1 MLYVSCPNVSDPR
14 TTSDQWHESMQGCHL
29 EMGRWGGEGQYLWGK
44 TVPGGTLIGKQKL
57 WETLLQTHAM
67 LPVKSWL
74 WETENVLIMLVMLMK
89 AAKNAS
95 FSVSWKV
102 MFKVK
107 WMVNFISFQDI
118 LLHLLVLNCWTSPH
132 FKMHLQ
138 HWSSY
143 CALITNLKVKLY

>member
-1 MLYVSCPNVSDPR
+1 MSQCVRPQDHIRPVTWVHAGVSLGDGEVRRGGTIFMRKNGSRWDINWEAKTLGNFAAEACNAASKKLIVRNWKCVDNVSDV
-14 TTSDQWHESMQGCHL
+14 D
-29 EMGRWGGEGQYLWGK
+29 
-44 TVPGGTLIGKQKL
+44 
-57 WETLLQTHAM
+57 
-67 LPVKSWL
+67 
-74 WETENVLIMLVMLMK
+74 ENCK
-89 AAKNAS
+89 ECN
-95 FSVSWKV
+95 FSGSGKV

>member
-1 MLYVSCPNVSDPR
+1 MSQCVRPQDHIRPVTWVHAGVSLGD
-14 TTSDQWHESMQGCHL
+14 
-29 EMGRWGGEGQYLWGK
+29 GEVRRGQYLWGK

-89 AAKNAS
+89 TAKNAS